1 MAPKKKKGGGG
12 KKKGGRT
19 EAIDPEDL
27 KAFNL
32 AEREVLI
39 QMYER
44 MRELE
49 EDNLQLKRDKKSGF

>member
-12 KKKGGRT
+12 KKKGGGRK

-32 AEREVLI
+32 AEREVLV
-39 QMYER
+39 
-44 MRELE
+44 
-49 EDNLQLKRDKKSGF
+49 